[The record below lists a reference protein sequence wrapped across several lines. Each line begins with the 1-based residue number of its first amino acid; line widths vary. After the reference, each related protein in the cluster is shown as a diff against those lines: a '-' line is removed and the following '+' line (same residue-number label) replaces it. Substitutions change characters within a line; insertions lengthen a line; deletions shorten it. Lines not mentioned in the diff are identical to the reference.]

1 MEQDII
7 FLAPAFQERI
17 WGGKKLQS
25 IYGYDIPHEQTGEAW
40 VISAHEH
47 GPSLVLNGALKGK
60 TLRTAWEQYPALFG
74 QASGEREFPLLVKI
88 IDANDRLSVQVH
100 PDDTYAQEVENEPY
114 GKTECWYVLD
124 CEENSEIIYGHQ
136 AQSKEEFERLM
147 ALDQW
152 DELLTYVPV
161 KPGDFYYV
169 PSGMIHAIGKG
180 IVILEIQQ
188 SSDITYRLYDYDRKD
203 AEGHRRELH
212 LESALAVTNYPH
224 TSKAL
229 AHVEE
234 KVGDMERRE
243 LIKEPYFTV
252 DHWKIRG
259 EVTRAVKVD
268 YLLVSVIEGNGK
280 VTVKEQTYSLQ
291 KGDHFIVPTSTDTFS
306 LNGTFEL
313 IVAYE

>member
-40 VISAHEH
+40 VISADEH

-88 IDANDRLSVQVH
+88 IDDNDRLSVQVH
-100 PDDTYAQEVENEPY
+100 PDDTYAQEVENEQY
-114 GKTECWYVLD
+114 GKTECCYVLD

-152 DELLTYVPV
+152 DELLTYV
-161 KPGDFYYV
+161 
-169 PSGMIHAIGKG
+169 
-180 IVILEIQQ
+180 
-188 SSDITYRLYDYDRKD
+188 
-203 AEGHRRELH
+203 
-212 LESALAVTNYPH
+212 
-224 TSKAL
+224 
-229 AHVEE
+229 HVNL
-234 KVGDMERRE
+234 G
-243 LIKEPYFTV
+243 
-252 DHWKIRG
+252 W
-259 EVTRAVKVD
+259 
-268 YLLVSVIEGNGK
+268 
-280 VTVKEQTYSLQ
+280 
-291 KGDHFIVPTSTDTFS
+291 
-306 LNGTFEL
+306 
-313 IVAYE
+313 